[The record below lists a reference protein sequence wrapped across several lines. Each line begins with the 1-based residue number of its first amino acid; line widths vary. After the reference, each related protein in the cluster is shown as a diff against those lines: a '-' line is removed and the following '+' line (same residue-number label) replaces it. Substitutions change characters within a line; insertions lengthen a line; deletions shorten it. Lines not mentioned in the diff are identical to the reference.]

1 MVETRFYLVKDCEV
15 LIVNSLIKELK
26 VGLEYTQA
34 IPVGEGFLNLP
45 IKLHWCMPIDGSH
58 F

>member
-34 IPVGEGFLNLP
+34 IPVGEGF
-45 IKLHWCMPIDGSH
+45 
-58 F
+58 